1 MQGETTD
8 FQEFKIS
15 SATWVRGEGPS
26 CNEGNDRFQKNQ
38 ICMGYGVRRVLYAR
52 GKTIDIQKTKKNTAL
67 GGHKVAKS
75 K

>member
-1 MQGETTD
+1 MQGGND
-8 FQEFKIS
+8 RFPRIQNFLGYVG
-15 SATWVRGEGPS
+15 VREGPS

-38 ICMGYGVRRVLYAR
+38 ICIGYGVRRVLYAR
-52 GKTIDIQKTKKNTAL
+52 GKTIDFQKKKKNSAL